1 MRPHVEWRDWRI
13 MAGFVVGYRPSSRPP
28 TSLDAKSSGASD
40 FQIDYSGDDVRRLD
54 TNRNNT
60 ALVDGCAIGV
70 STEQLVAALESHDD
84 AFLSRIHGNYC
95 ALIISPDGE
104 MQGFCDRFGARSL
117 YWQTTLQQ
125 QIVIASRQEILPVS
139 GHSWDQLGLA
149 EMLRY
154 RWTSGPQTLVAG
166 VSRLPHW
173 KRVSFSRNG
182 EICIRE
188 TSQQPRWP
196 TQTHAASFAEKLNET
211 RTALSD
217 SLREAALSHD
227 RVAIFLSG
235 GVDSSLLAALYK
247 TCFRHCLLVT
257 PVFGG
262 GNDPEL
268 EAAKSYAEKLQLEH
282 LLVKFDPNR
291 LDTDLC
297 ELVHAKGGQIHFHA
311 LAIHQMM
318 AAIPSDYQLCVYG
331 EAADGMFGSGLFKRV
346 EHHLRIKRMA
356 GWLPRAGVNLLSR
369 LPLRRAQQLGHL
381 LNKPEIDVILQSFQI
396 QYDPRSMSLIESLY
410 NADVA
415 DLFEHR
421 AVRDFRSQGGGEMR
435 RLLQDL
441 ALRCESASHFKETGI
456 SATCF
461 GKQVFVPFL
470 SDAVLDAAGSLT
482 REQYY
487 GGKFTK
493 PILRE
498 LACEHFDR
506 DMIYSQKRGFDVP
519 YIAWLEGPLAHLV
532 EAARRE
538 RQLFDGS
545 LLEDFELTTHV
556 SLYWSLISWQLIDA
570 QLTS

>member
-1 MRPHVEWRDWRI
+1 MP
-13 MAGFVVGYRPSSRPP
+13 GFVVSYKPSSRPP
-28 TSLDAKSSGASD
+28 TSLDAKSPGASGL
-40 FQIDYSGDDVRRLD
+40 QIDYSDDDVRRLNTD
-54 TNRNNT
+54 RNNI

-70 STEQLVAALESHDD
+70 STEQLVTALESHDD

-104 MQGFCDRFGARSL
+104 MQGFCDRFGAKSL
-117 YWQTTLQQ
+117 YWQTTQRQ

-139 GHSWDQLGLA
+139 DHAWDQLGLA

-173 KRVSFSRNG
+173 KRVSFSKNG
-182 EICIRE
+182 EIGIRE

-196 TQTHAASFAEKLNET
+196 TQTHEASFAERLDET
-211 RTALSD
+211 RTALTN
-217 SLREAALSHD
+217 SLKDAAHYHD

-235 GVDSSLLAALYK
+235 GVDSSLLAALSK

-262 GNDPEL
+262 DNDPEL
-268 EAAKSYAEKLQLEH
+268 EAAKTYAEKLQLEH
-282 LLVKFDPNR
+282 LLVEFDPHR
-291 LDTDLC
+291 LDTDLR
-297 ELVHAKGGQIHFHA
+297 ELVRAKGGQIHFHA

-318 AAIPSDYQLCVYG
+318 AAIPSEYQLCIYG
-331 EAADGMFGSGLFKRV
+331 EAADAMFGSGLFKSV

-356 GWLPRAGVNLLSR
+356 GWIPRTGVDLLSR
-369 LPLRRAQQLGHL
+369 LPLRRAQLLGRL
-381 LNKPEIDVILQSFQI
+381 LSKPEIDVVLKCFQI
-396 QYDPRSMSLIESLY
+396 QYDPKSMSLIESLY

-421 AVRDFRSQGGGEMR
+421 AVRDFRSRGGGEMR
-435 RLLQDL
+435 RLLQDI

-470 SDAVLDAAGSLT
+470 SEPVLDAAGSLT

-506 DMIYSQKRGFDVP
+506 DMIFSKKRGFDVP
-519 YIAWLEGPLAHLV
+519 YIDWLEGPLAHLV
-532 EAARRE
+532 EEARRE
-538 RQLFDGS
+538 RRLFDGS
-545 LLEDFELTTHV
+545 LLMDLELTSHV
-556 SLYWSLISWQLIDA
+556 SLYWSLVSWQLIDA
-570 QLTS
+570 QLTSECGDSLLIS

>member
-1 MRPHVEWRDWRI
+1 MRAHVECRNWRN
-13 MAGFVVGYRPSSRPP
+13 MPGFVVSYRPSSRPP
-28 TSLDAKSSGASD
+28 TSSDAKSPGASD
-40 FQIDYSGDDVRRLD
+40 LQIDYSGDDVRRLD
-54 TNRNNT
+54 TDRNNT
-60 ALVDGCAIGV
+60 ALVDGYAIGV

-95 ALIISPDGE
+95 ALIISPGGE
-104 MQGFCDRFGARSL
+104 LQGFCDRFGARSL
-117 YWQTTLQQ
+117 YWQTTQRQ

-139 GHSWDQLGLA
+139 GHSWDDLGLA

-173 KRVSFSRNG
+173 SRVSFSSNG
-182 EICIRE
+182 EICIRA
-188 TSQQPRWP
+188 TAQQPRWP
-196 TQTHAASFAEKLNET
+196 TQTHAASFAEKLDET
-211 RTALSD
+211 RTALTD

-235 GVDSSLLAALYK
+235 GVDSSLLAALAK
-247 TCFRHCLLVT
+247 PCFRRCLLVT

-262 GNDPEL
+262 DNNPEL

-282 LLVKFDPNR
+282 LLVKFDPHR
-291 LDTDLC
+291 LDTDLR
-297 ELVHAKGGQIHFHA
+297 ELVRAKGGQIHFHA

-318 AAIPSDYQLCVYG
+318 AAIPGEYQLCIYG
-331 EAADGMFGSGLFKRV
+331 EAADGIFGSGLFKSV
-346 EHHLRIKRMA
+346 ERHLRIKRLG
-356 GWLPRAGVNLLSR
+356 GWLPRTGVNLLSR
-369 LPLRRAQQLGHL
+369 LPLRRAQILGRL
-381 LNKPEIDVILQSFQI
+381 LNQPEIDVILKYFQI
-396 QYDPRSMSLIESLY
+396 QYDPESMSLVESLY
-410 NADVA
+410 NADIG
-415 DLFEHR
+415 DLIEHR
-421 AVRDFRSQGGGEMR
+421 AVRDFRSRGGGEMR
-435 RLLQDL
+435 RLLQDIY
-441 ALRCESASHFKETGI
+441 LRCEGASHFKESGI

-470 SDAVLDAAGSLT
+470 SEPVLDAARSLT

-506 DMIYSQKRGFDVP
+506 DMIFSKKRGFDVP
-519 YIAWLEGPLAHLV
+519 YVAWLEGPLAHLV
-532 EAARRE
+532 EEARKE
-538 RQLFDGS
+538 RRLFDGS
-545 LLEDFELTTHV
+545 LLVDLELATHF

-570 QLTS
+570 QLS